1 MFEFLASIFGWF
13 LNFIYNFIL
22 NYGLAIILFSIAIKI
37 ILFPIS
43 LNQQKNMKKSAKLQ
57 QKVKELQDKYSN
69 DQEKLNK
76 EVMDLYKRE
85 NASPFSGCLS
95 GILQIILL
103 ISVFYLVR
111 SPLTFMKNINNDE
124 SLKNIVQEYKD
135 EISKENNG
143 NNSYYDEIAVISKIE
158 NEYNQVVKD
167 IDNYE
172 EYVERKKQEE
182 NNKEEIKT
190 EENTENNNE
199 ENAEETVEVTE
210 QKDSKEEK
218 NEIIILSKEELENKK
233 SNLEKLK
240 INMNFLGLDLSK
252 IPNQNL
258 GNWQV
263 YVIPVLYVITTF
275 ISLKLTSN
283 MQKNALN
290 KNKEENGGQ
299 GKDEMDAV
307 LQANKSMNL
316 LMPIM
321 SVMISLAAPL
331 GLALYW
337 LTNNILMIV
346 ERLIINKF
354 FNKSEEEL

>member
-13 LNFIYNFIL
+13 LNFIYNFVL
-22 NYGLAIILFSIAIKI
+22 NYGFAIILFSIAIKI

-57 QKVKELQDKYSN
+57 QKVKELQEKYSN

-103 ISVFYLVR
+103 LSVFYLVR

-124 SLKNIVQEYKD
+124 NLKNLVQEYKD
-135 EISKENNG
+135 EISKENSG

-158 NEYNQVVKD
+158 NEYNQISYD
-167 IDNYE
+167 INNYE
-172 EYVERKKQEE
+172 EYVERKQQEKVNVEESTTNNEE
-182 NNKEEIKT
+182 NSEETKD
-190 EENTENNNE
+190 ENENNNE
-199 ENAEETVEVTE
+199 ESDNN
-210 QKDSKEEK
+210 

-233 SNLEKLK
+233 NNLEKLK

-263 YVIPVLYVITTF
+263 YVIPLLYVITTF
-275 ISLKLTSN
+275 ISIKLTN
-283 MQKNALN
+283 TMQKNALN
-290 KNKEENGGQ
+290 KNENADKE
-299 GKDEMDAV
+299 KDEMDAV

-354 FNKSEEEL
+354 FNKSEEE